1 MTFTRRRFLKAS
13 AAGFGAA
20 VLSFGLTGCS
30 LNDDDDETTKL
41 TPVSFDHGV
50 ASGDPLADS
59 LIIWTRIT
67 PLENVTS
74 VNVVWQASTDANFTT
89 ISHDGETQV
98 SDATDFTL
106 KVDLQGLD
114 ANTTYYYRFI
124 SNGKTSPTGAGKT
137 LPTDNIEQVKFAVVS
152 CANYPAGYFHVY
164 GEIAKQ
170 TDLDAVLHLG
180 DYIYEYGNT
189 GYATENAAELGRLLP
204 DDNSDEIIS
213 LADYRKRYAHYRKDE
228 NLQAA
233 HSHCA
238 FITVWDDHEI
248 TNDTWRNGAEN
259 HNDGEGEF
267 SERKMHALQAYFEWM
282 PIRNVADKER
292 IYRRFEFGNLVSLH
306 MLDTRVLARDE
317 QVNYADFDLTSSQG
331 QTDFVAAISSPTR
344 ALLGNEQLTWLT
356 DGLTTATTQWQVLG
370 QQVLMTKMHLPFEIL
385 QLLMNIQVTQAN
397 GADPSA
403 LLAQANTLFSEL
415 AQIKGRVLA
424 GDPTV
429 TSEQRARVETT
440 APYNL
445 DAWDGYAYER
455 EVILGTAIA
464 ARKNLVVLAGD
475 THNSWAGQLVTDASN
490 PVSANAAAGVEFAT
504 SSVSSPGLENY
515 LALNTQSSEA
525 VAQIEQ
531 VIALL
536 VNDLAYNNLVER
548 GYLTVTFTQQ
558 QALAQW
564 HYVSSVKTADYTL
577 LSERQK
583 ALSVQ
588 AGNPTL
594 QMA

>member
-30 LNDDDDETTKL
+30 LNDDDDETTKQI
-41 TPVSFDHGV
+41 PVSFDHGV

-248 TNDTWRNGAEN
+248 TNDTWRSGAEN

-317 QVNYADFDLTSSQG
+317 QVNYADFNLTSSQG

-385 QLLMNIQVTQAN
+385 QLLMNIQVTQAS

-464 ARKNLVVLAGD
+464 AQKNLVVLAGD

-490 PVSANAAAGVEFAT
+490 PVSAKAAAGVEFAT

-515 LALNTQSSEA
+515 LALNTQPSEA

-583 ALSVQ
+583 AISVQ

-594 QMA
+594 QLA

>member
-30 LNDDDDETTKL
+30 LNDDDDETTKQI
-41 TPVSFDHGV
+41 PVSFDHGV

-189 GYATENAAELGRLLP
+189 GYATEDAAELGRLLP

-213 LADYRKRYAHYRKDE
+213 LADYRKRYAHYRKDD

-248 TNDTWRNGAEN
+248 TNDTWRSGAEN

-385 QLLMNIQVTQAN
+385 QLLMNIQVTQAS

-415 AQIKGRVLA
+415 AQIKGRILA

-464 ARKNLVVLAGD
+464 AQKNLVVLAGD

-490 PVSANAAAGVEFAT
+490 PVSAKAAAGVEFAT

-515 LALNTQSSEA
+515 LALNTQPSEA

-594 QMA
+594 QLA

>member
-30 LNDDDDETTKL
+30 LNDDDDETTKQI
-41 TPVSFDHGV
+41 PVNFDHGV

-189 GYATENAAELGRLLP
+189 GYATEDAAELGRLLP

-213 LADYRKRYAHYRKDE
+213 LADYRKRYAHYRKDD

-248 TNDTWRNGAEN
+248 TNDTWHSGAEN

-370 QQVLMTKMHLPFEIL
+370 QQVLMTKMHLPLEIL

-455 EVILGTAIA
+455 EQILGTAIA
-464 ARKNLVVLAGD
+464 AQKNLVVLAGD

-490 PVSANAAAGVEFAT
+490 PVSAKAAAGVEFAT

-515 LALNTQSSEA
+515 LALNTQSNEA

-577 LSERQK
+577 LNERQK

-594 QMA
+594 QMV

>member
-30 LNDDDDETTKL
+30 LNDDDDETTKQI
-41 TPVSFDHGV
+41 PVSFDHGV

-248 TNDTWRNGAEN
+248 TNDTWRSGAEN

-385 QLLMNIQVTQAN
+385 QLLMNIQVTQAS

-415 AQIKGRVLA
+415 AQIKGRILA

-464 ARKNLVVLAGD
+464 AQKNLVVLAGD

-490 PVSANAAAGVEFAT
+490 PVSAKAAAGVEFAT

-515 LALNTQSSEA
+515 LALNTQPSEA

-583 ALSVQ
+583 AISVQ

-594 QMA
+594 QLA

>member
-30 LNDDDDETTKL
+30 LNDDDDETTKQI
-41 TPVSFDHGV
+41 PVSFDHGV

>member
-30 LNDDDDETTKL
+30 LNDDDDETTKQI
-41 TPVSFDHGV
+41 PVNFDHGV

-189 GYATENAAELGRLLP
+189 GYATEDAAELGRLLP

-248 TNDTWRNGAEN
+248 TNDTWHSGAEN

-317 QVNYADFDLTSSQG
+317 QVNYADFDLTNSQG

-415 AQIKGRVLA
+415 AQIKGRILG

-455 EVILGTAIA
+455 EQILGTAIA
-464 ARKNLVVLAGD
+464 AQKNLVVLAGD

-490 PVSANAAAGVEFAT
+490 PVSAKAAAGVEFAT

>member
-30 LNDDDDETTKL
+30 LNDDDDEATKQ

-74 VNVVWQASTDANFTT
+74 VNVVWQASKDANFTT

-137 LPTDNIEQVKFAVVS
+137 LPTSNIEQVKLAVVS

-189 GYATENAAELGRLLP
+189 GYATEDAAELGRLLP

-213 LADYRKRYAHYRKDE
+213 LADYRKRYAHYRKDK

-233 HSHCA
+233 HSRCA

-248 TNDTWRNGAEN
+248 TNDTWQNGAEN
-259 HNDGEGEF
+259 HNEGEGEF
-267 SERKMHALQAYFEWM
+267 SERKLHALQAYFEWM

-292 IYRRFEFGNLVSLH
+292 IYRRFEFGNLVSLY

-317 QVNYADFDLTSSQG
+317 QLNYADFDLTSAQG
-331 QTDFVAAISSPTR
+331 QSDFANAVSSPTR

-356 DGLTTATTQWQVLG
+356 DGMTTSNSKWQVLG
-370 QQVLMTKMHLPFEIL
+370 QQVLMTKMHLPFEVL
-385 QLLMNIQVTQAN
+385 QLLVSLQISQAN
-397 GADPSA
+397 GGDTNA
-403 LLAQANTLFSEL
+403 LLAQASALFAEL

-424 GDPTV
+424 GDPSV
-429 TSEQRARVETT
+429 TDAERARVDTT

-455 EVILGTAIA
+455 EVLLGTAIA
-464 ARKNLVVLAGD
+464 AQKNLVVLAGD
-475 THNSWAGQLVTDASN
+475 THNGWAGQLVTDAAN
-490 PVSANAAAGVEFAT
+490 PIAASQNAGVEFAT
-504 SSVSSPGLENY
+504 SSVSSPGLEEY
-515 LALNTQSSEA
+515 LALNTQEPE
-525 VAQIEQ
+525 VTAQMEQ

-536 VNDLAYNNLVER
+536 VNDLIYNNLVDR
-548 GYLTVTFTQQ
+548 GYLTVTFTPE
-558 QALAQW
+558 QATAKW
-564 HYVSSVKTADYTL
+564 NYVSSIKTASYEMQT
-577 LSERQK
+577 ERSK
-583 ALSVQ
+583 ELRML
-588 AGNPTL
+588 AGQPVI
-594 QMA
+594 QG

>member
-30 LNDDDDETTKL
+30 LNDDDDETTKQI
-41 TPVSFDHGV
+41 PVSFDHGV

-98 SDATDFTL
+98 SDVTDFTL

-248 TNDTWRNGAEN
+248 TNDTWRSGAEN
-259 HNDGEGEF
+259 HNGGEGEF

-331 QTDFVAAISSPTR
+331 QADFVAAISSPTR

-385 QLLMNIQVTQAN
+385 QLLMNIQVTQAS

-415 AQIKGRVLA
+415 AQIKGRILA

-464 ARKNLVVLAGD
+464 AQKNLVVLAGD
-475 THNSWAGQLVTDASN
+475 THNSWAGQLVTDDSN
-490 PVSANAAAGVEFAT
+490 PVSAKAAAGVEFAT

-515 LALNTQSSEA
+515 LALNTQPSEA

-594 QMA
+594 QLA

>member
-30 LNDDDDETTKL
+30 LNDDDDETTKQI
-41 TPVSFDHGV
+41 PVSFDHGV
-50 ASGDPLADS
+50 ASGDPLANS

-189 GYATENAAELGRLLP
+189 GYATEDAAELGRLLP

-248 TNDTWRNGAEN
+248 TNDTWRSGAEN

-331 QTDFVAAISSPTR
+331 QTDFIAAISSPTR

-385 QLLMNIQVTQAN
+385 QLLMNIQVTQAS

-403 LLAQANTLFSEL
+403 LLTQANTLFSEL
-415 AQIKGRVLA
+415 AQIKGRILA

-464 ARKNLVVLAGD
+464 AQKNLVVLAGD

-490 PVSANAAAGVEFAT
+490 PVSAKAAAGVEFAT

-515 LALNTQSSEA
+515 LALNTQPSEA

-594 QMA
+594 QLA

>member
-189 GYATENAAELGRLLP
+189 GYATEDAAELGRLLP

-213 LADYRKRYAHYRKDE
+213 LSDYRKRYAHYRKDE

-233 HSHCA
+233 HGHCA

-248 TNDTWRNGAEN
+248 TNDTWHSGAEN

-331 QTDFVAAISSPTR
+331 QTDFVATISSPTR
-344 ALLGNEQLTWLT
+344 ALLGSEQLTWLT

-385 QLLMNIQVTQAN
+385 QLLMNIQMTQAS

-415 AQIKGRVLA
+415 AQIKGRILA

-464 ARKNLVVLAGD
+464 AQKNLVVLAGD

-490 PVSANAAAGVEFAT
+490 PISAKAAAGVEFAT

-577 LSERQK
+577 LNERQK

-588 AGNPTL
+588 AGSPTL
-594 QMA
+594 HMA

>member
-30 LNDDDDETTKL
+30 LNDDDDETTKQI
-41 TPVSFDHGV
+41 PVSFDHGV

-248 TNDTWRNGAEN
+248 TNDTWRSGAEN

-344 ALLGNEQLTWLT
+344 ALLGSEQLTWLT

-385 QLLMNIQVTQAN
+385 QLLMNIQVTQAS

-415 AQIKGRVLA
+415 AQIKGRILA

-464 ARKNLVVLAGD
+464 AQKNLVVLAGD

-490 PVSANAAAGVEFAT
+490 PVSAKAAAGVEFAT

-515 LALNTQSSEA
+515 LALNTQPSEA

-594 QMA
+594 QLA

>member
-30 LNDDDDETTKL
+30 LNDDEDETTKQI
-41 TPVSFDHGV
+41 PVSFDHGV

-213 LADYRKRYAHYRKDE
+213 LADYRKRYAHYRKDD

-248 TNDTWRNGAEN
+248 TNDTWHSGAEN

-464 ARKNLVVLAGD
+464 TQKNLVVLAGD

-490 PVSANAAAGVEFAT
+490 PVSAKAAAGVEFAT
-504 SSVSSPGLENY
+504 SSVTSPGLENY

-583 ALSVQ
+583 AISVQ

-594 QMA
+594 QLA